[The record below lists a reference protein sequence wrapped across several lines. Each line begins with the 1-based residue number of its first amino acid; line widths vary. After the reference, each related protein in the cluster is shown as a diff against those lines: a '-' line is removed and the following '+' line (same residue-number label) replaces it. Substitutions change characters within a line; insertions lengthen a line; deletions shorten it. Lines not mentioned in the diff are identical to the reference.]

1 MVLPSVNTFNLP
13 LNFSGYKIFSFFFF
27 FYRKKIVITSGY
39 WAIFVVVRHE
49 KVAAHFAFF
58 TSLALKFKTKAKL
71 VLLRSLEKSKK

>member
-27 FYRKKIVITSGY
+27 FSRKKIVIKSGY
-39 WAIFVVVRHE
+39 LVRHE

>member
-1 MVLPSVNTFNLP
+1 MVLRSVNTFNLP
-13 LNFSGYKIFSFFFF
+13 LNFSGYKIFSFLFS
-27 FYRKKIVITSGY
+27 RKKIVITSGY